1 MASTKNKKLRLVDF
15 FNDHSICIFTDSSFK
30 RNEKC
35 SDSYIGTAAPAYSI
49 YHNNVCIDKGFQF
62 IYDATSVQGELY
74 AVLLGIQAASR
85 YKLNYE
91 IRLFSDNQTAICSVR
106 DWIFDW
112 VKETYD
118 GKQTLGPRG
127 RIKNQPIIMN
137 IIQSIV
143 YNNIPIELYHVKG
156 HVNIYNPEKMD
167 NAKML
172 FLTSNCF
179 HLSPDNID
187 DKLIQA
193 IAIGNNDVDQY
204 STEMLKMYYQD
215 RRFRTVEP
223 IEIGYHSFD
232 LAKYRMLINSQNI
245 YY

>member
-1 MASTKNKKLRLVDF
+1 MAFVKVQKLNDF

-30 RNEKC
+30 RNENC

-49 YHNNVCIDKGFQF
+49 YHNNVCIYKGFQL

-74 AVLLGIQAASR
+74 AVLLGVQAAGR
-85 YKLNYE
+85 YQGYQ

-112 VKETYD
+112 VRETHD
-118 GKQTLGPRG
+118 GKQTLGPKG

-137 IIQSIV
+137 IIQAII
-143 YNNIPIELYHVKG
+143 YNNMPIELYHVKG
-156 HVNIYNPEKMD
+156 HVNIYSAEKMKK
-167 NAKML
+167 AKDV
-172 FLTSNCF
+172 FIASNYGYFPSDC
-179 HLSPDNID
+179 ID

-193 IAIGNNDVDQY
+193 IAIGNNDVDRY

-215 RRFRTVEP
+215 RRFSLIEP
-223 IEIGYHSFD
+223 IRIGYHSFN
-232 LAKYRMLINSQNI
+232 LAQYRLLVNSRNI